1 MSHLLKQLADGRWVR
16 ADGSPDEVV
25 RDGETIRMPM
35 VLLDSMR
42 DVSPDVLTSAA
53 HQRPRQGSMSQADS
67 QTVADARTKY
77 IERSQNAWKDAGG
90 PLPAVKDGAVTREP
104 FHQQPFVPQAR
115 AGDEGTQAYD
125 AYRRRLE
132 EGYKKA
138 QSSAP
143 GRI

>member
-42 DVSPDVLTSAA
+42 DVGPDVLASAA

-77 IERSQNAWKDAGG
+77 IERSQNAWKDAG
-90 PLPAVKDGAVTREP
+90 PLPSVKALEATREP
-104 FHQQPFVPQAR
+104 FHPQPFVPQAR
-115 AGDEGTQAYD
+115 TGDEGTAAYEN
-125 AYRRRLE
+125 YKRRLE
-132 EGYKKA
+132 DGYRHAK
-138 QSSAP
+138 SSAP